1 MIHYQTGDVLTAD
14 AEALVNPV
22 NTKGVAGKGLALQFK
37 KAFPDN
43 FELYA
48 HACRNG
54 EVICG
59 RVFLMYRGVT
69 AIPPWIINFPTKD
82 HWRQPSKLAYIEEGL
97 THLVV
102 KIRQH
107 HIRSIAIPALGC
119 GEGGLNW
126 ADVEPLI
133 VQAFQG
139 LPHVHATLFAPQQEM
154 K

>member
-1 MIHYQTGDVLTAD
+1 MIHYQTGDLFAAD
-14 AEALVNPV
+14 VEALVNPV

-43 FELYA
+43 FEVYA
-48 HACRNG
+48 HECRNG

-59 RVFLMYRGVT
+59 SVFIVNRGVT

-82 HWRQPSKLAYIEEGL
+82 HWRQPSKLAYIEGGL

-102 KIRQH
+102 KVRRLNIH
-107 HIRSIAIPALGC
+107 SIAIPALGC

-139 LPHVHATLFAPQQEM
+139 LPHVHVILFPPLQ
-154 K
+154 KR